1 MIVKSGNNLKGP
13 LCVPP
18 NILLI
23 KYHKSKYLSREKYRF
38 TKLLLCDILALSRNM
53 KMHPGFTYAITAQ
66 KGDEYVASIMSKHNF
81 RKGGKHWV

>member
-1 MIVKSGNNLKGP
+1 MKGS

-18 NILLI
+18 NILFI
-23 KYHKSKYLSREKYRF
+23 KYHKSKYLSRGEYCF
-38 TKLLLCDILALSRNM
+38 TKLLLYDILDLSRNM
-53 KMHPGFTYAITAQ
+53 KVHPGFIYAITAQ